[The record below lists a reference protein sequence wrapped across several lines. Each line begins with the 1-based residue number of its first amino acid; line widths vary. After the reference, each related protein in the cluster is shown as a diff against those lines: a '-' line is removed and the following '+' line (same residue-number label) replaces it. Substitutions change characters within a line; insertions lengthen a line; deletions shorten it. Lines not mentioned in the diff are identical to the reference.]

1 MADPIITKT
10 IYVETEPVSAPKAP
24 AKVNEKENPAVE
36 TTQKQEKANA
46 YENVVAT
53 SKDGDTVQVKPEA
66 NERLAD
72 GFVFNKNQEEKNT
85 EAVSSNKEDKDNV
98 SNQDEKEAWAQK
110 SEKIADKTEDQKNE
124 RLREMI
130 EDAREKS
137 EEAKENIRLQAREAA
152 KEDEA
157 DEKADEKADVKAQTS
172 INNASDQD
180 LEQMYLEG
188 KISSYAY
195 NQEIASRKEEN
206 AEDKAEKEALSG
218 KVTAAGTEMTENEN
232 LGKAVNAIENGTGY
246 QTREEQDAAMKAVFG
261 TENKDDPK
269 AFEINIIK

>member
-24 AKVNEKENPAVE
+24 AKTNEKENPAVE
-36 TTQKQEKANA
+36 SVQKQEKANA

-72 GFVFNKNQEEKNT
+72 GFVFNKNQEEKKT
-85 EAVSSNKEDKDNV
+85 EEVSSNKEEDAV

-110 SEKIADKTEDQKNE
+110 SEKIADKTEDEKNE

-137 EEAKENIRLQAREAA
+137 EETKENIRAQAKEAA
-152 KEDEA
+152 QEDDADKKAEA
-157 DEKADEKADVKAQTS
+157 KSQAS

-206 AEDKAEKEALSG
+206 AEDKAEKDALSG
-218 KVTAAGTEMTENEN
+218 KVTAAGAEMTENEN
-232 LGKAVNAIENGTGY
+232 LGKAVGAIENGTGY
-246 QTREEQDAAMKAVFG
+246 QTKEEQEAAMKAVFG
-261 TENKDDPK
+261 TGNEDKDDPK
-269 AFEINIIK
+269 NFEINIIR

>member
-24 AKVNEKENPAVE
+24 AKVNENENPAVE
-36 TTQKQEKANA
+36 NTPKQEKANA

-53 SKDGDTVQVKPEA
+53 SKDGDTVQVKPESS
-66 NERLAD
+66 ERLAD
-72 GFVFNKNQEEKNT
+72 GFVFNKSNEEKNT
-85 EAVSSNKEDKDNV
+85 EAVSSASKEEKDTP

-110 SEKIADKTEDQKNE
+110 SEKIADKTGDEKNE
-124 RLREMI
+124 ILREMI

-137 EEAKENIRLQAREAA
+137 EETKENIRAQAKEAA
-152 KEDEA
+152 QKEED
-157 DEKADEKADVKAQTS
+157 DEKADTKSQAS
-172 INNASDQD
+172 INNASDSD

-206 AEDKAEKEALSG
+206 TEDKAEKDALSG
-218 KVTAAGTEMTENEN
+218 KITGAEAQMQENEN
-232 LGKAVNAIENGTGY
+232 LGKAVTAIENGTGY
-246 QTREEQDAAMKAVFG
+246 QTKEEQEAAMNTVFG
-261 TENKDDPK
+261 TGNNDKDDLK
-269 AFEINIIK
+269 NFEINIIK

>member
-24 AKVNEKENPAVE
+24 AKVNENENPAVDN
-36 TTQKQEKANA
+36 TQRQEKANA

-53 SKDGDTVQVKPEA
+53 SKDGDTVQVKPESS
-66 NERLAD
+66 ERLAD
-72 GFVFNKNQEEKNT
+72 GFVFNKSNEEKNT
-85 EAVSSNKEDKDNV
+85 EAVSSASKEEKDTP

-110 SEKIADKTEDQKNE
+110 SEKIADKTGDEKNE

-137 EEAKENIRLQAREAA
+137 EETKENIRAQAKEAA
-152 KEDEA
+152 QKDEDA
-157 DEKADEKADVKAQTS
+157 EKAEAESQAS
-172 INNASDQD
+172 INNASDSD

-206 AEDKAEKEALSG
+206 TEDKAEKEALSG
-218 KVTAAGTEMTENEN
+218 KITGAEAQMQENEN
-232 LGKAVNAIENGTGY
+232 LGKAVTAIENGTGY
-246 QTREEQDAAMKAVFG
+246 QTKEEQEAAMNTVFG
-261 TENKDDPK
+261 TGNNDKDDPK
-269 AFEINIIK
+269 NFEINIIK